1 MAAADMASN
10 DDHKDTQD
18 ELRNLLRRM
27 LVEDLKAQ
35 ETRAIEASRTDPT
48 ALERYRELQARRRA
62 LESAT
67 AVGIIHS

>member
-1 MAAADMASN
+1 
-10 DDHKDTQD
+10 
-18 ELRNLLRRM
+18 M

-35 ETRAIEASRTDPT
+35 ETQAIEASRTDPQ

-67 AVGIIHS
+67 ELGIIPR